1 MGLTCFIFRFLRRP
15 QEEREP
21 KLPWGSGDRSPSRR
35 GLNGAA
41 GMGLPERID
50 HPAGQYAGAQ
60 AQALGR
66 AVVVPASFVG
76 NLAAQVINLLRD
88 VGGFRI

>member
-1 MGLTCFIFRFLRRP
+1 MRTTHTRFRKRHKE
-15 QEEREP
+15 EEREP

-41 GMGLPERID
+41 GMGLPEWID
-50 HPAGQYAGAQ
+50 QPAGEHAGTQ

-76 NLAAQVINLLRD
+76 SLAAQVINLLRD